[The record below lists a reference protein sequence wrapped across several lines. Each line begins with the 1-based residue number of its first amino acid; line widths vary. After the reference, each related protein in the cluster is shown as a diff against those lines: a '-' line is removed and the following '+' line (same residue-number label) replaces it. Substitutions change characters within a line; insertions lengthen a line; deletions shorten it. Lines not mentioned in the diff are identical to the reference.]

1 MKNYS
6 VLNIDRQMRPIN
18 VYNSFPQFNIDLYL
32 MTIRGRLMR
41 KRVFDVLVSA
51 MGLTLL
57 SPILLWIALMIE
69 IDTGGPIL
77 FKQIRVGR
85 NQKLFKIYKFRT
97 MCTDAEKRGLSITV
111 GHDPRITKSGEFLR
125 KYKLDEL
132 LQLVNVFK
140 GQMSLVGPRPEVPK
154 YVEMYD
160 DLQKNILKIRPGIT
174 DLASISYIDEDDLL
188 AESTDPE
195 DTYIHEIMPKK
206 IELNFE
212 YLNKLSISFDF
223 RLIFRTLLALKEK
236 RKR

>member
-6 VLNIDRQMRPIN
+6 AISMDQQIGPV
-18 VYNSFPQFNIDLYL
+18 NSLSGFQQLNIDLYL
-32 MTIRGRLMR
+32 MTIRGRLIR
-41 KRVFDVLVSA
+41 KRVFDVFVSA

-57 SPILLWIALMIE
+57 SPILLWIALIIE
-69 IDTGGPIL
+69 IDTGGPVL

-85 NQKLFKIYKFRT
+85 NQKPFKIYKFRT
-97 MCTDAEKRGLSITV
+97 MCNDAEKRGMSITV

-132 LQLVNVFK
+132 LQLVNVFL

-174 DLASISYIDEDDLL
+174 DLASISYIDENDLL

-212 YLNKLSISFDF
+212 YINKLSISFDF
-223 RLIFRTLLALKEK
+223 RLILRTLLALKEK
-236 RKR
+236 RK